1 MVIASPAFII
11 SGFTWPTYAMPSF
24 IANFTKIIPLT
35 PYLEALK
42 IMVVEKGS
50 DYLTYKYFW
59 HLFIL
64 GWVYFILGWIALKIK
79 INMLFKAHHIVEN
92 YEGQEIDPE

>member
-1 MVIASPAFII
+1 MRCQI
-11 SGFTWPTYAMPSF
+11 SLLISLKLF
-24 IANFTKIIPLT
+24 PLT

-50 DYLTYKYFW
+50 DYLTQKYFW

-64 GWVYFILGWIALKIK
+64 GWVYFLLGWIALKIK
-79 INMLFKAHHIVEN
+79 IKMLFKEYHLSEDYDDQGVRLIHIVF
-92 YEGQEIDPE
+92 Y

>member
-1 MVIASPAFII
+1 MVLL
-11 SGFTWPTYAMPSF
+11 GLHYAMPDF
-24 IANFTKIIPLT
+24 ITYFTKIIPLT

-50 DYLTYKYFW
+50 DFLTQKYFW

-64 GWVYFILGWIALKIK
+64 GWVYFLLGWIA
-79 INMLFKAHHIVEN
+79 FEN
-92 YEGQEIDPE
+92 QNQNAVQRISSL